1 MGPTMT
7 ERIKSVEEMMELGAA
22 AARAAEASA
31 VIGLVGDLGAGKTH
45 WVKGFVAEM
54 GCRAEVTSPT
64 FGLVHEYRGGRL
76 PVSHFD
82 FYRLGSAEEL
92 VALGWDEYLEDGGV
106 VVAEW
111 ADKFPSLMPPET
123 RRYYFKIDADGVRIV
138 SDRPIS

>member
-1 MGPTMT
+1 MDPTMT

-22 AARAAEASA
+22 VARLAEAGA

-54 GCRAEVTSPT
+54 GCMAEVTSPT
-64 FGLVHEYRGGRL
+64 FGLVHEYRGGRI

-92 VALGWDEYLEDGGV
+92 VALGWDEYLEGGGV

-123 RRYYFKIDADGVRIV
+123 RWFYFSIEADGSRVV
-138 SDRPIS
+138 GDRPIS

>member
-1 MGPTMT
+1 MDLTMT
-7 ERIKSVEEMMELGAA
+7 ARIKSVEEMIELGAA
-22 AARAAEASA
+22 AARLAKAGS

-54 GCRAEVTSPT
+54 GCAVEVTSPT

-76 PVSHFD
+76 LVSHFD

-92 VALGWDEYLEDGGV
+92 IALGWDEYLEGGGV
-106 VVAEW
+106 IVAEW

-123 RRYYFKIDADGVRIV
+123 QWYYFTIGADGVRIV
-138 SDRPIS
+138 SDHSA

>member
-7 ERIKSVEEMMELGAA
+7 ARINSVEEMIELGAA
-22 AARAAEASA
+22 AAQVAEAGA

-92 VALGWDEYLEDGGV
+92 VALGWDEYFEDGGV

-123 RRYYFKIDADGVRIV
+123 RWFYFTIGTDGVRIV
-138 SDRPIS
+138 SDRPA

>member
-1 MGPTMT
+1 MDPTMT

-22 AARAAEASA
+22 AARLAEAGA

-54 GCRAEVTSPT
+54 GCMAEVTSPT
-64 FGLVHEYRGGRL
+64 FGLVHEYRGGRI

-123 RRYYFKIDADGVRIV
+123 RWFYFSIDADGVRIV
-138 SDRPIS
+138 SDHSA

>member
-1 MGPTMT
+1 MDPTMT

-22 AARAAEASA
+22 AARLAEAGA

-54 GCRAEVTSPT
+54 GCMAEVTSPT
-64 FGLVHEYRGGRL
+64 FGLVHEYRGGRI

-123 RRYYFKIDADGVRIV
+123 RWFYFKIGANGVREV
-138 SDRPIS
+138 SDHSA

>member
-7 ERIKSVEEMMELGAA
+7 ARIKSVEEMIELGAA
-22 AARAAEASA
+22 AAQVVEAGA

-45 WVKGFVAEM
+45 WVKGFVAKM
-54 GCRAEVTSPT
+54 GCRAEVASPT

-92 VALGWDEYLEDGGV
+92 VALGWDEYLESGGV

-123 RRYYFKIDADGVRIV
+123 RWYYFRIGADGVRIV
-138 SDRPIS
+138 SDHLA

>member
-7 ERIKSVEEMMELGAA
+7 ARIESVEEMMELGAV
-22 AARAAEASA
+22 AARVAEAGA

-54 GCRAEVTSPT
+54 GCMAEVTSPT

-92 VALGWDEYLEDGGV
+92 VALGWDEFFEDGGV

-123 RRYYFKIDADGVRIV
+123 RWFYFTIGTDGVRIV
-138 SDRPIS
+138 SDRPA

>member
-22 AARAAEASA
+22 AARVAEAGA

-54 GCRAEVTSPT
+54 GCGAEVTSPT

-123 RRYYFKIDADGVRIV
+123 RWNYFKIDADGVRIV
-138 SDRPIS
+138 SDRPA

>member
-1 MGPTMT
+1 MDPTMT

-22 AARAAEASA
+22 AARLAEAGA

-54 GCRAEVTSPT
+54 GCMAEVTSPT
-64 FGLVHEYRGGRL
+64 FGLVHEYRGGRM

-123 RRYYFKIDADGVRIV
+123 RWFYFSIDADGVRIV
-138 SDRPIS
+138 SDHSA

>member
-1 MGPTMT
+1 MT
-7 ERIKSVEEMMELGAA
+7 ARIESVEEMMELGAV
-22 AARAAEASA
+22 AARVAEAGA

-92 VALGWDEYLEDGGV
+92 VALGWDEYFEDGGV

-123 RRYYFKIDADGVRIV
+123 RWFYFTIGTDGVRIV
-138 SDRPIS
+138 SDRPA